1 LTGSNFREEFR
12 LFLKHYVKGLAFLLP
27 MMSQILAIF
36 IFRYSLW
43 AWLDFNEAQA
53 TMVAFGTIVAFVVT
67 GGFMQVRGR
76 SVTKHIR
83 AEHYALALK
92 SANKI
97 VLLALACVIGAAL
110 FFGLLNALIPFY
122 PQPMVHLGL
131 IYMTLISLLLLGSGV
146 LFAFE
151 RRILILIIII
161 LGTLMVYLNMEVLK
175 MGIYLSHWTA
185 LLVTSFMLFRYAYLV
200 LWLQIQ
206 KSGKDFKKYSLPVP
220 EVSYFLNYRYFVYGA
235 LYFLFLFVDR
245 ILAWSTGTTA
255 PSYIIWFNTPYELG
269 MDWAILTLVFSIAVL
284 EYCVHSFSRNIL
296 KLQKSAEFHQ
306 LQQFNDYHIYFY
318 FKQLGLV
325 ILVGIL
331 AMVTSYYVVNSLGVF
346 GHEIPETRDFFANP
360 ITTKV
365 FWMASIS
372 YLFLN
377 IGLLHVLFFFTLNK
391 PSYAMYSI
399 LCGLVTNVT
408 VGFICSRIISFEYA
422 TLGLL
427 AGSVTFAVVSGL
439 FAREFF
445 KNLNYYYYSAF

>member
-1 LTGSNFREEFR
+1 LTGSNLREELR

-83 AEHYALALK
+83 AEHYTLALK

-110 FFGLLNALIPFY
+110 FFGLLNALLPFY

-185 LLVTSFMLFRYAYLV
+185 LLVTSFMLFGYAYLV

-206 KSGKDFKKYSLPVP
+206 RSNQDLKKYALPAP
-220 EVSYFLNYRYFVYGA
+220 GIRYFVHYRYFVYGA

-284 EYCVHSFSRNIL
+284 EYCVHSFSRNIF

-331 AMVTSYYVVNSLGVF
+331 AMVTSYYVV
-346 GHEIPETRDFFANP
+346 R
-360 ITTKV
+360 
-365 FWMASIS
+365 SIS
-372 YLFLN
+372 
-377 IGLLHVLFFFTLNK
+377 
-391 PSYAMYSI
+391 A
-399 LCGLVTNVT
+399 
-408 VGFICSRIISFEYA
+408 
-422 TLGLL
+422 
-427 AGSVTFAVVSGL
+427 
-439 FAREFF
+439 
-445 KNLNYYYYSAF
+445 